1 VHHLARSVL
10 DSICRHDLLRAG
22 DRAGVAVSG
31 GADSVALL
39 RILLELR
46 RELGIVLSVV
56 HLNHKL
62 RGNESDED
70 EQFVRELAAGHDLL
84 LISENC
90 DVKSHAAR
98 NKLSLET
105 AAREL
110 RYEFFK
116 RVLRDKSLGKIA
128 TAHTLDDQ
136 AETVLLKLARGAGTR
151 GLAGIYPKINIQH
164 SPTGTGTKPSKAIV
178 RPLLEAKRSEIES
191 YLGEIGQSWR
201 EDSSNREL
209 RHTRNRIRHE
219 ILPRIEALVNPRARE
234 ALADAAKIA
243 RAEEEFWARKI
254 SRLLPRIWKPSA
266 LGGSLNVNGIGN
278 CGPALR
284 RRLVRAAAHSL
295 GLSLEFQHVE
305 EVLRLGPESDR
316 TSLPEGWSAAWESGG
331 IIFERDAEEPADY
344 EYLLPVPGKVEV
356 PEAGVLIEASLVSKP
371 SGTVLALPGDGCLIA
386 SRRGSEV
393 LVIRNWRAGDRFWPA
408 HAKAPR
414 KLKELLQSRHITGAV
429 KKLWPVIA
437 SGGEVIW
444 VRGMGVERNFRA
456 TGGEGVLIYATNLR

>member
-1 VHHLARSVL
+1 VHHLAQSVL
-10 DSICRHDLLRAG
+10 DSIRRHDLLRAG

-70 EQFVRELAAGHDLL
+70 EQFVRELAAEHDLL

-90 DVKSHAAR
+90 DVKSHAAK

-116 RVLRDKSLGKIA
+116 RVLRDKSVDKIA

-151 GLAGIYPKINIQH
+151 GLAGIYPKISIQDQ
-164 SPTGTGTKPSKAIV
+164 PTGTGTQPVKAIV
-178 RPLLEAKRSEIES
+178 RPLLKSKRSDIEG
-191 YLGEIGQSWR
+191 YLREIGQDWR
-201 EDSSNREL
+201 EDSTNRDL

-219 ILPRIEALVNPRARE
+219 ILPRLEALVNPRARE
-234 ALADAAKIA
+234 ALAEAAEIA
-243 RAEEEFWARKI
+243 RAEEAFWARKI
-254 SRLLPRIWKPSA
+254 LRLLPRTWKPSA
-266 LGGSLNVNGIGN
+266 VGGSLNINGVEIG
-278 CGPALR
+278 GPALR

-295 GLSLEFQHVE
+295 GLSLEFHHVE
-305 EVLRLGPESDR
+305 EVLRLSAKTGR
-316 TSLPEGWSAAWESGG
+316 TSLPEGWSAVWKSGE
-331 IIFERDAEEPADY
+331 IIFERDVEGPADY
-344 EYLLPVPGKVEV
+344 EYLLPVPCKVEV
-356 PEAGVLIEASLVSKP
+356 PEAGVLIEASLVSKQL
-371 SGTVLALPGDGCLIA
+371 GTVRAQPGDGCLIA
-386 SRRGSEV
+386 SRPGSEV

-437 SGGEVIW
+437 SGEEVIW

-456 TGGEGVLIYATNLR
+456 LEGEGVLIRDTATK